1 LVFRVVGVVCLA
13 LGAIAAGAADAGSG
27 RPLRVGFVIS
37 SEEAFRA
44 SLRRGAE
51 LAAARFNATS
61 TRPLQLVI
69 REGAG
74 QWGADGDLAGRL
86 AIDDEVGVLISP
98 PGALAA
104 HQVLQVAGR
113 TQIPVISLNGDDGV
127 FGARIPWMVSLV
139 PGVLE
144 ELRLLVGNGGG
155 RGRGPGRWR
164 VLVSSARE
172 ESELRRVLGLA
183 RERDGW
189 EGIEMTVADV
199 GPGGVRRLEP
209 EPKLAAG
216 ARELVEKRFE
226 GVVLWLDPD
235 PAMRWAI
242 ELRRAG
248 FAGVVGGRS
257 WLRSPHFLL
266 SAGEAARGFR
276 VVTQRG
282 AGDMGAF
289 PAELRGLDAAGAAAY
304 DAVGL
309 AVSVLLRA
317 GDKPAHQVF
326 PLPELG
332 SGLTGRW
339 RFDGSGRREDE
350 LRLEAWDGSA
360 WGGVKEGR

>member
-1 LVFRVVGVVCLA
+1 MFLVVGVVCLA

-27 RPLRVGFVIS
+27 QPLRVGFVIS
-37 SEEAFRA
+37 SEEAFRS

-74 QWGADGDLAGRL
+74 QWGADGDQAGRL

-98 PGALAA
+98 PGALAS

-113 TQIPVISLNGDDGV
+113 TQIPVISLSGEDGL
-127 FGARIPWMVSLV
+127 FGAGVPWMVSLV
-139 PGVLE
+139 PGVVE
-144 ELRLLVGNGGG
+144 ELRLLVRNGNGGG
-155 RGRGPGRWR
+155 RGRWR

-183 RERDGW
+183 REKGGW
-189 EGIEMTVADV
+189 EGLEVTVTNV
-199 GPGGVRRLEP
+199 GPGGVRRLQPEP
-209 EPKLAAG
+209 ELARG
-216 ARELVEKRFE
+216 ARELVDKKFE

-242 ELRRAG
+242 ELRKAG
-248 FAGVVGGRS
+248 FAGLLGGRS

-266 SAGEAARGFR
+266 SAGEAAQGFR

-282 AGDMGAF
+282 PEDLGTL
-289 PAELRGLDAAGAAAY
+289 PEELRELDAAGAAAH

-309 AVSVLLRA
+309 AASVLLRA

-339 RFDGSGRREDE
+339 RFDRGGRRVGE
-350 LRLEAWDGSA
+350 LRVESWDGAVWRVVSDD
-360 WGGVKEGR
+360 R